1 MPFGTRKLTFSI
13 VFTWFLHG
21 ITWICIDSPLL
32 SVTPR
37 ALSRSFTEKIR
48 EGGRMRDALRRA
60 RHVPALLEAVPSE
73 IFHRPGPP
81 KLSASFVWGR
91 LGSFGGRNEAWRGWF
106 YK

>member
-1 MPFGTRKLTFSI
+1 
-13 VFTWFLHG
+13 
-21 ITWICIDSPLL
+21 
-32 SVTPR
+32 
-37 ALSRSFTEKIR
+37 
-48 EGGRMRDALRRA
+48 MRDALRRA

-91 LGSFGGRNEAWRGWF
+91 LGSFGGRNEAWQGWF